1 MPCVLEHLRQRIATE
16 AGRGWST
23 IRAARPYL
31 RSRPPERRCAVAT
44 RREVELK
51 LRELIRRLHDADGD
65 VRSSLAESL
74 PDSKVIEIILPDL
87 DSSYWTELRGGL
99 MGPLHKGSPTQAEI
113 RIRVHSDHLV
123 ELIDG
128 RKSLFSSYVGG
139 KVKIEASLTDLL
151 RLRKL
156 A

>member
-1 MPCVLEHLRQRIATE
+1 MATK
-16 AGRGWST
+16 
-23 IRAARPYL
+23 
-31 RSRPPERRCAVAT
+31 
-44 RREVELK
+44 REVELK
-51 LRELIRRLHDADGD
+51 LRELIRRLHDADGE

-74 PDSKVIEIILPDL
+74 PDSKVIEINIPDL

-99 MGPLHKGSPTQAEI
+99 MGPLRKGSPAQAEI
-113 RIRVHSDHLV
+113 RIRVDSDHLV